1 VVVVLLAAHQFLLDL
16 RLGVMGLHHS
26 SPILESHQLLLLEV
40 EAAVEVTR
48 FHTTVFQVVLEVAAV
63 QYFQMVQMDLV
74 EVEILLQYHRHKVT
88 MVEVEII
95 NQDLVD
101 WVVVAVVALELLVHQ
116 VLMDIL
122 LVLAVMV
129 HHHQSLDHQ

>member
-1 VVVVLLAAHQFLLDL
+1 VVVVLLATQQFLMEI
-16 RLGVMGLHHS
+16 RLGVMELHHS
-26 SPILESHQLLLLEV
+26 SPILELHQLLPLEV

-48 FHTTVFQVVLEVAAV
+48 FHATVFQVVLEVAAEHK
-63 QYFQMVQMDLV
+63 FQMVQMEMV
-74 EVEILLQYHRHKVT
+74 ERELSDKEM

-101 WVVVAVVALELLVHQ
+101 WLVVAVVALELLVHQ